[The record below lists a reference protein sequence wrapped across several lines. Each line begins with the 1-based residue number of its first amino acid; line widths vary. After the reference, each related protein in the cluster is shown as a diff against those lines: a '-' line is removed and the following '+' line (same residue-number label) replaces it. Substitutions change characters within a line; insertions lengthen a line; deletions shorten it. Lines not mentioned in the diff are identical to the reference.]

1 MIQRH
6 SIILW
11 KKAEKKDKDF
21 EEIAKETYELLNLFQ
36 DCPQELKPNY
46 LTAKTKKD
54 IREFNWNYEN
64 FKSMLKQ
71 GINKEGENI
80 FEDLG
85 YSISFFS
92 SLNGQNS
99 CSYEIIAGNKNE
111 KFYNVLIINLPLSL
125 NLYDK
130 KMADMIR
137 NLFEKLVQSYATYW
151 GCISNKALSRKY
163 GKFIERNL
171 PTTVHWINYWSED
184 IIGAI
189 GMNKIQNVVDKN
201 TMSTFKT
208 GILSIKETAL
218 DIEKEDDIRLHAEFH
233 KQLFL

>member
-11 KKAEKKDKDF
+11 KKAEKKDKNF
-21 EEIAKETYELLNLFQ
+21 EKIAKETYEVLKLFQ
-36 DCPQELKPNY
+36 YCPQELRPNY
-46 LTAKTKKD
+46 LTGKTKKD
-54 IREFNWNYEN
+54 IKEFDWSYEN
-64 FKSMLKQ
+64 FRSMLKK

-99 CSYEIIAGNKNE
+99 CGFEIVAGNKNE

-125 NLYDK
+125 NLYDIK
-130 KMADMIR
+130 TADMIKK
-137 NLFEKLVQSYATYW
+137 LFEKLVQSYMPYW
-151 GCISNKALSRKY
+151 GCVSNKALSRKY
-163 GKFIERNL
+163 GKFL
-171 PTTVHWINYWSED
+171 DGDMPTTVHWVNYWSKD
-184 IIGAI
+184 IVRTI
-189 GMNKIQNVVDKN
+189 GMEKIQNLVDNN
-201 TMSTFKT
+201 TMSTFKG

-218 DIEKEDDIRLHAEFH
+218 NVEKEHDVKFHAKIH
-233 KQLFL
+233 DQLFL